1 MDTLRSSSLNYG
13 YLAQLLLEIWIP
25 CAAPALNMDTLRSSC
40 LKDGYLA
47 RLLLEIWIPCGA
59 PAC

>member
-40 LKDGYLA
+40 LKYGYLA
-47 RLLLEIWIPCGA
+47 QLLL
-59 PAC
+59 